1 MPVSI
6 SAALT
11 EAAEELR
18 KHGIIEPRLDASLL
32 LSHVLQRDR
41 AYLIA
46 HNEQEL
52 RPDQLAVIRS
62 FVDRRANGEPLQ
74 YLTNHQEFFK
84 LDFEVTPAVLIPRP
98 ETELLVEAALDVLLP
113 NSKLQFADLGTGSGC
128 VAISILHER
137 VNASATAI
145 DRSDRALDVARRNAE
160 RHGVTNRLE
169 LVRSDLFTEVLAGG
183 LFDLIV
189 SNPPYVSDAE
199 MKTLQPEVKWEPVA
213 ALAGGPDGLAIIRRL
228 LNEGGAHLKTAGY
241 LIFEIGLGQG
251 ERIQR
256 LIDKGV
262 WRLVEVRRDLAGI
275 PRTVV
280 LQKKS
285 SGS

>member
-6 SAALT
+6 GAALT

-18 KHGIIEPRLDASLL
+18 SQGIIEPRLEASLL
-32 LSHVLQRDR
+32 LGHVLQRDR

-52 RPDQLAVIRS
+52 RPDQLAVIRR

-84 LDFEVTPAVLIPRP
+84 LDFEVTPDVLIPRP
-98 ETELLVEAALDVLLP
+98 ETELLVEAALDFLP
-113 NSKLQFADLGTGSGC
+113 PHSKLQFADLGTGSGC

-169 LVRSDLFTEVLAGG
+169 LVSSDLFTAVLAGG

-199 MKTLQPEVKWEPVA
+199 MKTLQPEVKWEPFA

-241 LIFEIGLGQG
+241 LIFEIGLGHG

>member
-6 SAALT
+6 GDVLT

-18 KHGIIEPRLDASLL
+18 SQGIIEPRLEASLL
-32 LSHVLQRDR
+32 LGHVLQRDR

-52 RPDQLAVIRS
+52 RPDQLVVIRS

-84 LDFEVTPAVLIPRP
+84 LDFEVTPDVLIPRP
-98 ETELLVEAALDVLLP
+98 ETESLVEAALDVLPP

-137 VNASATAI
+137 VNVSATAI
-145 DRSDRALDVARRNAE
+145 DTSDRALDVARRNAE
-160 RHGVTNRLE
+160 RHGVTNRLQ
-169 LVRSDLFTEVLAGG
+169 LVRSDLFTEVPAGG

-189 SNPPYVSDAE
+189 SNPPYVSDVE
-199 MKTLQPEVKWEPVA
+199 MKTLQPEVKWEPAA
-213 ALAGGPDGLAIIRRL
+213 ALAGGPDGLTIIRRL
-228 LNEGGAHLKTAGY
+228 LNEGGAHLKTAGH

-251 ERIQR
+251 ERIQG
-256 LIDKGV
+256 LMDKGV

-275 PRTVV
+275 PRTVA